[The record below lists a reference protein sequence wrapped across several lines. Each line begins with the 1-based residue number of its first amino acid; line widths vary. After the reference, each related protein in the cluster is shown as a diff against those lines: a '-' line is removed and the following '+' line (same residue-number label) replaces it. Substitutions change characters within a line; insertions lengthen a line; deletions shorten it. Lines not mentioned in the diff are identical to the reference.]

1 MQTIKL
7 RRDPLLE
14 IERTQT
20 KGEDLHSYSEEL
32 VRDEAAEDADL
43 RLQVGEEAPPRAEQM
58 QQAWVVL

>member
-32 VRDEAAEDADL
+32 VQEEAAEDVE
-43 RLQVGEEAPPRAEQM
+43 VGEEAPPRAEQM
-58 QQAWVVL
+58 QQAWVVLQ